1 MVDSANQLIGRIEAA
16 IINPVIALL
25 FGVALIVFL
34 WGCFQFVRGADSPDG
49 RATGG
54 RHILWGS
61 IGMGIM
67 LSVYGIMNL
76 ILHTVNNL

>member
-1 MVDSANQLIGRIEAA
+1 MVDSANQLLSRIEVA

-25 FGVALIVFL
+25 FGVALVVFL
-34 WGCFQFVRGADSPDG
+34 WGCFEFVRDAASPDG
-49 RATGG
+49 RSTGG

-76 ILHTVNNL
+76 ILNSVNHL

>member
-1 MVDSANQLIGRIEAA
+1 MTVAADALIGRIETA

-25 FGVALIVFL
+25 FGVALLVFL
-34 WGCFQFVRGADSPDG
+34 WGGFEFVRGADSPDG

-67 LSVYGIMNL
+67 LSVYGIINL
-76 ILHTVNNL
+76 ILNTVNHL